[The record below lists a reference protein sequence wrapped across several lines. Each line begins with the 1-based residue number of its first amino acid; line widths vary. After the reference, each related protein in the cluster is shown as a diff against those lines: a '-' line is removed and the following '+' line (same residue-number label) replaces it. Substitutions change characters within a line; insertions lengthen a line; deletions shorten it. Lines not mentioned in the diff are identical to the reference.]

1 MADFMLVSDPY
12 YRGVLERFGYDF
24 EPVNA
29 EIKDRELSDA
39 KKTAMFNA
47 FVRAFN
53 LNEMINRNLPIISVC
68 SYLGVG
74 NSIVGI
80 TRDEEA
86 ARKACMSMSDAWVSM
101 HCAVSAAY
109 KNSIATEC
117 ETLDMRMK
125 HIDMDFVN
133 SIIKTQNLH
142 EKPGCLSIDFVKE
155 WNGDIGLMK
164 GTGRELVDKAL
175 AKVM

>member
-12 YRGVLERFGYDF
+12 YRNLLEKFGYDF
-24 EPVNA
+24 EVVNA
-29 EIKDRELSDA
+29 EISDRVLSDA
-39 KKTAMFNA
+39 KKTAMFNS

-53 LNEMINRNLPIISVC
+53 MNEMTGRNLPVVSVC

-74 NSIVGI
+74 NSIIGI

-86 ARKACMSMSDAWVSM
+86 AKKACMSMSDAWVSM

-109 KNSIATEC
+109 KKSISTEC

-125 HIDMDFVN
+125 HIDMDIVER
-133 SIIKTQNLH
+133 IMKTQNLH

-155 WNGDIGLMK
+155 WAGDIGLMK
-164 GTGRELVDKAL
+164 GAGKTLVDKAL
-175 AKVM
+175 SKVM

>member
-12 YRGVLERFGYDF
+12 YRGVLEKAGYDF

-53 LNEMINRNLPIISVC
+53 LNEMTSRNLPIISVC

-74 NSIVGI
+74 NSIIGI

-117 ETLDMRMK
+117 ETLEMRMK

-133 SIIKTQNLH
+133 NLLKTQNLH

>member
-1 MADFMLVSDPY
+1 MADFMLISDPY
-12 YRGVLERFGYDF
+12 YRGVLERFGYEF

-29 EIKDRELSDA
+29 EVTDRELSDA
-39 KKTAMFNA
+39 KKTAIFNS

-53 LNEMINRNLPIISVC
+53 IGELTGRNLPVVSVC
-68 SYLGVG
+68 AYLGVG
-74 NSIVGI
+74 NSMYGI
-80 TRDEEA
+80 TRDEETA
-86 ARKACMSMSDAWVSM
+86 KKACMSMSDAWVSM

-109 KNSIATEC
+109 KKSIATEC

-125 HIDMDFVN
+125 HIDMDFVDR
-133 SIIKTQNLH
+133 IMKTQNLH

-164 GTGRELVDKAL
+164 GTGRDIIDKAL